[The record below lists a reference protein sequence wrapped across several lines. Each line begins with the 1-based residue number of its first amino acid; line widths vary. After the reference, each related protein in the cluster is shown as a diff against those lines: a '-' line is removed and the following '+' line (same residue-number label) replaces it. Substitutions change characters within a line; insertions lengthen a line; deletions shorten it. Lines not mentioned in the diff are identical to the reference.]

1 MSILSGFCIF
11 DKYNC
16 SIVFEICNILYEI
29 YYTMILQVS
38 LLGYLLDYECNLK
51 SFVNVNR
58 TERRSCV
65 RENLRVDE
73 WC

>member
-1 MSILSGFCIF
+1 MSILSGYCIF

-29 YYTMILQVS
+29 YYIMILQVS